1 MITVQRGKGMNCF
14 DCINFDGEY
23 CRLCFQIR
31 EDYVETTRKIANPE
45 AEEYCEWFEKES
57 EDDL

>member
-1 MITVQRGKGMNCF
+1 MNCF

-31 EDYVETTRKIANPE
+31 EDYFETTRRIANPE
-45 AEEYCEWFEKES
+45 AEGYCEWFEKES
-57 EDDL
+57 EDDM